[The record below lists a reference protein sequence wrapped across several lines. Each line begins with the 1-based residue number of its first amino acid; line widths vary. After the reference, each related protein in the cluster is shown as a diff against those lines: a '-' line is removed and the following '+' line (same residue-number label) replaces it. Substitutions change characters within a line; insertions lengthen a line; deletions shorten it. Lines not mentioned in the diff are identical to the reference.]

1 MSWGPKGHHHGTGRL
16 NMPFVGIPSFLRS
29 AIVTDLGD
37 LDADIAVMGVPTDE
51 GSPFMPGSRFGPRAI
66 REHSMRFVSGEPGYY
81 DPELRRHFLE
91 REMQEGLI
99 VDIGDAD
106 VLPTN
111 VVDTFHNIT
120 GMTGQVLGRGAMPVV
135 IGGDHAVSFPIVRA
149 FSQPLH
155 VVHFDAHLD
164 YAPFIHGLEYTN
176 SHAFRHITRMPHVQS
191 LTQVGIRSLRNT
203 QTMMEDSLR
212 DGNRI
217 VTMEEFRDVSYR
229 GFLDRIPRDAR
240 VYVSLD
246 IDALDLPLVPG
257 CVSAEPNGF
266 QYAELRNILFG
277 LAEHAEIVGFDLVE
291 VNPMLDVGTGITSY
305 LAAHTIVE
313 FLGRICDQPRWIAG
327 RDARAARREDAAR
340 RRRDGDPAA

>member
-1 MSWGPKGHHHGTGRL
+1 
-16 NMPFVGIPSFLRS
+16 
-29 AIVTDLGD
+29 
-37 LDADIAVMGVPTDE
+37 
-51 GSPFMPGSRFGPRAI
+51 
-66 REHSMRFVSGEPGYY
+66 
-81 DPELRRHFLE
+81 
-91 REMQEGLI
+91 MQEGLI
-99 VDIGDAD
+99 VDVGDAD

-111 VVDTFHNIT
+111 VVDTFHNVT
-120 GMTGQVLGRGAMPVV
+120 GMTGQVLGRGAMPVA
-135 IGGDHAVSFPIVRA
+135 IGGDHAISFPIVRA

-176 SHAFRHITRMPHVQS
+176 SHAFRHITRMPHVKS

-203 QTMMEDSLR
+203 QTMMEDSLQ
-212 DGNRI
+212 DGNRV

-246 IDALDLPLVPG
+246 IDVLDLPLVPG
-257 CVSAEPNGF
+257 CVSAEPNGLL
-266 QYAELRNILFG
+266 YPELRKILFG

-327 RDARAARREDAAR
+327 RDARAARRGDAAR
-340 RRRDGDPAA
+340 RRRDGDPGA

>member
-1 MSWGPKGHHHGTGRL
+1 MSQGPRHHHHGTGRL
-16 NMPFVGIPSFLRS
+16 NMPFVGIPSFLR
-29 AIVTDLGD
+29 AVICTDLGA

-66 REHSMRFVSGEPGYY
+66 REHSMRFVTGGPGVY
-81 DPELRRHFLE
+81 DPQARRHFLGY
-91 REMQEGLI
+91 EMSEGRI
-99 VDIGDAD
+99 IDVGDAD

-111 VVDTFHNIT
+111 IVDTFRSVT
-120 GMTGQVLGRGAMPVV
+120 EMTGQVLARGAMPVV
-135 IGGDHAVSFPIVRA
+135 IGGDHAISFPVVRA
-149 FSQPLH
+149 FSEPLH

-164 YAPFIHGLEYTN
+164 YAPFVHGLEYTN
-176 SHAFRHITRMPHVQS
+176 SHAFRHITSLPNVQS

-212 DGNRI
+212 DGNRV

-246 IDALDLPLVPG
+246 IDVLDLPLVPG
-257 CVSAEPNGF
+257 CVSAEPGGLR
-266 QYAELRNILFG
+266 YEELRATLFA
-277 LAEHAEIVGFDLVE
+277 LAERADVIGFDLVE
-291 VNPMLDVGTGITSY
+291 VNPMLDVGTGVTSY

-313 FLGRICDQPRWIAG
+313 FLARICAQPRWT
-327 RDARAARREDAAR
+327 ARTER
-340 RRRDGDPAA
+340 

>member
-1 MSWGPKGHHHGTGRL
+1 MSWGPKGHHHAAGRL
-16 NMPFVGIPSFLRS
+16 NMPFVGIPSFLRA
-29 AIVTDLGD
+29 AICTDLGA
-37 LDADIAVMGVPTDE
+37 LDADVAVMGVPTDE

-66 REHSMRFVSGEPGYY
+66 REHSLRFVSGDPGYY
-81 DPELRRHFLE
+81 DPQERRHFLAH
-91 REMQEGLI
+91 EMQEGLI
-99 VDIGDAD
+99 VDVGDAD

-120 GMTGQVLGRGAMPVV
+120 GMAGQVLGRGAMPVV
-135 IGGDHAVSFPIVRA
+135 IGGDHAISFPIVRA

-313 FLGRICDQPRWIAG
+313 FLGRICDQPRWNAG
-327 RDARAARREDAAR
+327 RDARAARREEAAR